1 MRAVEDGKRVPVEH
15 GKIVPRS
22 LLTTNGKLCVI
33 IRKVP
38 SGHGVKTKNPRRT
51 AMDMEISFPGGKK
64 VDAIYK
70 GFTIKTDQPERSGGE
85 GLAPAP
91 FDLFLASI
99 GTCAGIYVLSFC
111 QARNIPTEGI
121 RLIQC
126 TESNPETKMIDRIT
140 IKIQLPPGFPEKYG
154 EALVKSAEFCAVKKH
169 IHNPPA
175 FDIYTTRPEGG

>member
-1 MRAVEDGKRVPVEH
+1 
-15 GKIVPRS
+15 
-22 LLTTNGKLCVI
+22 
-33 IRKVP
+33 
-38 SGHGVKTKNPRRT
+38 
-51 AMDMEISFPGGKK
+51 MDMEITFPGGKK
-64 VDAIYK
+64 VNAIYK
-70 GFTIKTDQPERSGGE
+70 GFTIKTDQPEHSGGE

-111 QARNIPTEGI
+111 QARNIPVEGV

-140 IKIQLPPGFPEKYG
+140 IEIQLPPGFPEKYG
-154 EALVKSAEFCAVKKH
+154 KALVRSAEFCAVKKH

-175 FDIYTTRPEGG
+175 FDIYTTRDRGR